1 MGFHTTR
8 FVEAPDAEHAE
19 SKALDDFRGSTK
31 YQELVGAALN
41 GEDDPPALSVEQTQ
55 PVEQIIG
62 ARIPGLSFYR
72 E

>member
-31 YQELVGAALN
+31 YQELAGAALN
-41 GEDDPPALSVEQTQ
+41 GEDDPPTLSVEQSES
-55 PVEQIIG
+55 VEQSVG
-62 ARIPGLSFYR
+62 ARVPGLSFYR